1 MNFLVICRPVPGA
14 DESLFGRLL
23 PEELAAMR
31 SMKAK
36 GALVQAWSPGRP
48 GAVLMLETPDLA
60 GAASIAAGLPLAVAG
75 VIATEIIPL
84 HPVDL

>member
-1 MNFLVICRPVPGA
+1 MNFLVICRPAPDA

-31 SMKAK
+31 SLKAK

-48 GAVLMLETPDLA
+48 GAVLMLEAPDLA
-60 GAASIAAGLPLAVAG
+60 GAASVTAGLPLAAAG
-75 VIATEIIPL
+75 VITTEIIPL
-84 HPVDL
+84 HSVDL